1 MLNVQA
7 QTLRRSVHG
16 FLATLPVPQ
25 AVQADLR
32 NPSANDGEIGFTH
45 KWLVHGDA
53 VNGLEASVRDYED
66 VIEFGLLE
74 RNGESAIP
82 VLQAILVLENDESE
96 LNCMSEP
103 TPSLNFDE
111 YVTAEQRAGLDRAL
125 TQFASILAGEE
136 INAPT
141 TGA

>member
-1 MLNVQA
+1 M
-7 QTLRRSVHG
+7 HG

>member
-16 FLATLPVPQ
+16 FLASLPMPQ
-25 AVQADLR
+25 AVQADLQ

-125 TQFASILAGEE
+125 TQFASILAGEQ